1 MASLLQ
7 VTPLFSHSL
16 WSNTVRCYL
25 IHTDE
30 TQPEMDLFL
39 KVRTFINFVFTDLKC
54 KLILYS
60 DYDTTASEPDSLLH
74 TRLHLKE

>member
-1 MASLLQ
+1 
-7 VTPLFSHSL
+7 
-16 WSNTVRCYL
+16 
-25 IHTDE
+25 
-30 TQPEMDLFL
+30 MDLFL